1 MLYDGEDA
9 LQVGT
14 HSTLTGNLQDLQ
26 PFFTTPLA
34 ARGVHCNKGREV
46 QVHRM
51 VKNEKGRARRYF
63 LSPVTCSPVH
73 LSPCFPVKL
82 VL

>member
-26 PFFTTPLA
+26 PFFTPPLA
-34 ARGVHCNKGREV
+34 ARGVPGKGREV

-63 LSPVTCSPVH
+63 LSPVHLFTCSPVTV
-73 LSPCFPVKL
+73 LS
-82 VL
+82 